1 MPEYCLFIY
10 WHYGVVLVYIIWNQ
24 NSNNIFIIF
33 TYAPLYANYNKLI
46 HIRDVKAH
54 QMCNEPLKVTNWYK
68 KPFLNKCVLRSSQ
81 QLLVSYKASTNG
93 GHWTI
98 RLWICQVNNTVK
110 TVRADVQLC
119 LTILLPM
126 ITELSDISRTR
137 EWYNDPWLIV
147 TCAIQPNV

>member
-1 MPEYCLFIY
+1 MSEYCLFIC
-10 WHYGVVLVYIIWNQ
+10 WHHGVVIVYIIWNQ
-24 NSNNIFIIF
+24 NSNTIFIIF

-54 QMCNEPLKVTNWYK
+54 QMCNEPLKVTNWYM
-68 KPFLNKCVLRSSQ
+68 KPFKQMRSQ

-126 ITELSDISRTR
+126 ITELSGISRSR
-137 EWYNDPWLIV
+137 EW
-147 TCAIQPNV
+147 